1 MSQKFA
7 TKFNYYHHS
16 PASTQKPTEI
26 DIFQKLLKAR
36 GEPIQ
41 YPSVVTVGIAGEEY
55 VKAELIEGLPSDA
68 AYRHALARLDQHE
81 LLPWDKQAD
90 EDRLQVHRDGA
101 FELIANMP
109 ARASTRLLKGP
120 TKLPASKSLKR
131 NLQGWRYRFWVLLI
145 FSAVTVWPN

>member
-1 MSQKFA
+1 MSEKFA

-55 VKAELIEGLPSDA
+55 VKAELIRGVTLRRGLPTRSGQTGP
-68 AYRHALARLDQHE
+68 AYIGPVGQGCRR
-81 LLPWDKQAD
+81 
-90 EDRLQVHRDGA
+90 GA
-101 FELIANMP
+101 P
-109 ARASTRLLKGP
+109 TGP
-120 TKLPASKSLKR
+120 
-131 NLQGWRYRFWVLLI
+131 
-145 FSAVTVWPN
+145 